1 MSHCLTD
8 DDCLQVRGS
17 HELQTFLEAFTAYRL
32 RLGLPAAVIQ
42 LPAVE
47 DIGRVAE
54 LNMGK
59 RLKSSIGG
67 TLSAEEV
74 YTLVEGAIIG
84 PSAGLGVNGR
94 HLSWSLVPSTEVET
108 LPWER
113 FMANS
118 VMKRQRIGRNGPN
131 HSQSD
136 KANQLKSL
144 RTGSLGVV
152 MDALM
157 DKVSSMTAMDKDEI
171 TPTRSLIDYGLDSLI
186 ALELRNW
193 IRRNFDVLMETS
205 DINTS
210 RDLRA
215 ITDYIFSHM
224 KTV

>member
-1 MSHCLTD
+1 MSHCLAD
-8 DDCLQVRGS
+8 YDRLQVQGS
-17 HELQTFLEAFTAYRL
+17 YELQTFLEAFTDYRL
-32 RLGLPAAVIQ
+32 RLGLPAAVIH
-42 LPAVE
+42 LPPVE
-47 DIGRVAE
+47 DIGLVAE
-54 LNMGK
+54 LNIGK

-67 TLSAEEV
+67 ILSAEEV

-94 HLSWSLVPSTEVET
+94 NLSWSLVSSTEVET

-113 FMANS
+113 FMATS
-118 VMKRQRIGRNGPN
+118 VMKRQRKGRNGLG

-136 KANQLKSL
+136 KENHLESL
-144 RTGSLGVV
+144 RTGSLDVV

-171 TPTRSLIDYGLDSLI
+171 APTRSLIDYGLDSLI
-186 ALELRNW
+186 SLELRNW
-193 IRRNFDVLMETS
+193 IRRNFDVHMETS

-210 RDLRA
+210 TDLRA
-215 ITDYIFSHM
+215 IMDYIFSHM